1 MKETK
6 ARRLLKVAYATYR
19 KGTRDPQ
26 VRKLAKDIFCLA
38 MDDPSA
44 LKEFGA
50 ASKGE
55 LEAQLSDAVASG
67 DFDAASGIM
76 ESLKALKGAQ
86 AQDEDMPMDDDD
98 DMGDE
103 FGEEMEEED
112 EDLDLGEGALSPGD
126 EVPPPPI
133 PELAPAQ
140 VAKLVTLARKVN
152 RGGHPDLAKKITRQL
167 GLP

>member
-19 KGTRDPQ
+19 KGRKDPQ

-44 LKEFGA
+44 MREFGA
-50 ASKGE
+50 PSRSE
-55 LEAQLSDAVASG
+55 LESQLSDAVASG
-67 DFDAASGIM
+67 DFDAASGLI
-76 ESLKALKGAQ
+76 ESLKELKVSTAQ
-86 AQDEDMPMDDDD
+86 EEEEGFEEEGEGEDLGFDEEE
-98 DMGDE
+98 E
-103 FGEEMEEED
+103 FGE
-112 EDLDLGEGALSPGD
+112 GTLSPGD

-152 RGGHPDLAKKITRQL
+152 RGGHPDLAKKITRRL

>member
-1 MKETK
+1 MRETK

-19 KGTRDPQ
+19 KGRRDPQ

-44 LKEFGA
+44 MQEFGA
-50 ASKGE
+50 PSREE
-55 LEAQLSDAVASG
+55 LEAKLSDAVAAG
-67 DFDAASGIM
+67 DFDSASGFI
-76 ESLKALKGAQ
+76 ESLRELKVSTAQ
-86 AQDEDMPMDDDD
+86 EE
-98 DMGDE
+98 E
-103 FGEEMEEED
+103 FEEEGEEMEEMED
-112 EDLDLGEGALSPGD
+112 EDEFGEGALSPGD

-140 VAKLVTLARKVN
+140 VAKLVTLARKVSK
-152 RGGHPDLAKKITRQL
+152 GGHPDLAKKITRRL

>member
-6 ARRLLKVAYATYR
+6 ARRLLKVAFATYR
-19 KGTRDPQ
+19 KGTKDPQ

-44 LKEFGA
+44 RQEFGA
-50 ASKGE
+50 PSKGE
-55 LEAQLSDAVASG
+55 LEAQLTDAVASG

-76 ESLKALKGAQ
+76 ESLQALKGAQ
-86 AQDEDMPMDDDD
+86 AQDEDMPPMDEG
-98 DMGDE
+98 ME
-103 FGEEMEEED
+103 EEEEYEEEMED
-112 EDLDLGEGALSPGD
+112 EDLGEGALSPGD